1 MLALIDGDIV
11 VHRIGYTTENDD
23 FNIAKWRCDEM
34 LDGILI
40 DVSAD
45 QYQIYL
51 SDSTENGFR
60 KQIYPEY
67 KANRH
72 QEKPKH
78 YDALKEYLLTS
89 WDARITSNQEADDAL
104 GIHQCTIAEK
114 CCGERDSTGICMAP
128 ACTYG
133 ERGKYQSIIC
143 SIDKDLLQI
152 PGRHWNFVKKELRE
166 ISPEEGRKRFYH
178 QLLTGD
184 TSDNVRGVQGIGPV
198 KAARFLGRATEEEE
212 LFQITFE
219 VYKDWLKK
227 EWSAEKLDE
236 FQEKQVAN
244 IVLTTGRVLKIRQE
258 EEEIWQFPKAFS
270 KLAPTPDAE

>member
-1 MLALIDGDIV
+1 M
-11 VHRIGYTTENDD
+11 HRVGYTTENDD
-23 FNIAKWRCDEM
+23 FNIAKYRCDEM

-45 QYQIYL
+45 QYQVYL

-60 KQIYPEY
+60 KAICPSY
-67 KANRH
+67 KENRTLV
-72 QEKPKH
+72 KPKH

-104 GIHQCTIAEK
+104 GIHQCSINQKNSDDLALSRK
-114 CCGERDSTGICMAP
+114 A
-128 ACTYG
+128 
-133 ERGKYQSIIC
+133 QSIIC

-152 PGRHWNFVKKELRE
+152 PGFHWNFVKKEETL
-166 ISPEEGRKRFYH
+166 ISTAEGRKRFYF

-184 TSDNVRGVQGIGPV
+184 TSDNVRGVSGVGPV
-198 KAARFLGRATEEEE
+198 KAARFLSGATEEEE
-212 LFQITFE
+212 LFEITYG

-227 EWSAEKLDE
+227 EWQTEKLDE

-244 IVLTTGRVLKIRQE
+244 IVLMTGRLLKIRQVE
-258 EEEIWQFPKAFS
+258 DEIWQFPKAFKQLEPTQDEELS
-270 KLAPTPDAE
+270 STLLPLVAKDPSTEHTKL